1 MDILIAFDGLRN
13 ALNSINI
20 WQTVTVLVLVYEFI
34 KIALCKVKAVNSFGF
49 NLLEK
54 YRTRMN
60 RREHNQKNIEAID
73 ELRIEIKKYNDKIN
87 AISTMIIELKE
98 IIEKNEERNSE
109 EHMEM
114 ENRRN
119 EARRETLKQELY
131 AAYYKYRDR
140 AEREGKRELSPV
152 EYEGFWSM
160 FHEYE
165 SEPLNGDGQVHSVV
179 EVYMRGF
186 VESPDRE

>member
-1 MDILIAFDGLRN
+1 MDILVAFNEFRSALSSVN
-13 ALNSINI
+13 A
-20 WQTVTVLVLVYEFI
+20 WQTLTVLILAFELI
-34 KIALCKVKAVNSFGF
+34 KITLCKVKDVNSFSF
-49 NLLEK
+49 SLLEK
-54 YRTRMN
+54 YRERMN

-73 ELRIEIKKYNDKIN
+73 ELRIEIKKCNNKIN
-87 AISTMIIELKE
+87 SISSMIIELKE
-98 IIEKNEERNSE
+98 IIEKNETRNSE

-131 AAYYKYRDR
+131 SAYYKYKDR
-140 AEREGKRELSPV
+140 AEREGRRELSPV